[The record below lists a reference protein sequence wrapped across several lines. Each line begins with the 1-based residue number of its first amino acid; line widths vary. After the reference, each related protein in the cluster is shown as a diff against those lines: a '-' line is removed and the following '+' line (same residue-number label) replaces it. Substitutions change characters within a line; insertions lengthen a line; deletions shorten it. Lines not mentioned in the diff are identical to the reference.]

1 MHLLAA
7 RDLPHWLSALSA
19 LPRSRGVP
27 EPSARL
33 TADKTESVV
42 LDSADAL
49 AEAEL
54 TLEELGSQVI
64 DRAGAPGPVTWSCL
78 PSRRCGH
85 AGVRRWG
92 LLPYF
97 DAYAVGCH
105 PRERLFP
112 GAAAERALA
121 RGQAGNRPVLLV
133 DGVVAGVWHHRR
145 AGRRIDITV
154 EPLTTLTAARRRLLD
169 AEVERLGAIL
179 EGAVEARVGAVTVGP
194 HA

>member
-1 MHLLAA
+1 M
-7 RDLPHWLSALSA
+7 
-19 LPRSRGVP
+19 
-27 EPSARL
+27 
-33 TADKTESVV
+33 
-42 LDSADAL
+42 
-49 AEAEL
+49 
-54 TLEELGSQVI
+54 
-64 DRAGAPGPVTWSCL
+64 TWSCL

-85 AGVRRWG
+85 AGVRRSG

-133 DGVVAGVWHHRR
+133 DGVVAGVWHHRH

>member
-1 MHLLAA
+1 M
-7 RDLPHWLSALSA
+7 
-19 LPRSRGVP
+19 
-27 EPSARL
+27 PSGATR
-33 TADKTESVV
+33 AS
-42 LDSADAL
+42 
-49 AEAEL
+49 
-54 TLEELGSQVI
+54 GSS
-64 DRAGAPGPVTWSCL
+64 PGPP
-78 PSRRCGH
+78 PSGR
-85 AGVRRWG
+85 
-92 LLPYF
+92 
-97 DAYAVGCH
+97 
-105 PRERLFP
+105 
-112 GAAAERALA
+112 A